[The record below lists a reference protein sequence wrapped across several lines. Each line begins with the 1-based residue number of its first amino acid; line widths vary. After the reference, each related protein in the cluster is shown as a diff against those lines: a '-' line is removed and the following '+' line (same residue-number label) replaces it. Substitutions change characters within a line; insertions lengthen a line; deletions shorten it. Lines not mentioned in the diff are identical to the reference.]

1 MQPVPHS
8 IIRILIADD
17 HAMVRKGLA
26 RLVSEQ
32 PEFEMVGEAGTGAEA
47 VRLVRQLRPDV
58 LLLDIQMPEGDGLWV
73 LDELRVQD
81 LETRVLVL
89 TVSTDDEHLKGCLR
103 RGASGYLLKSSP
115 VEALFHAVRV
125 VADGQT
131 TVPAA
136 MAGRVLTPSSA
147 LPRATAAGDEP
158 VLSLRQEQVLR
169 ILARGSTNRGIA
181 DALEIS
187 ENTVKAH
194 IKGILHKLGVGNR
207 VEAAGWALRHLEGL
221 DE

>member
-1 MQPVPHS
+1 MEAVQHS
-8 IIRILIADD
+8 PIRILIADD

-32 PEFEMVGEAGTGAEA
+32 PEFEIVGEAGTGLE
-47 VRLVRQLRPDV
+47 VVTLVQQLRPDV

-73 LDELRVQD
+73 LDRLRQEA
-81 LETRVLVL
+81 LATRVLVL
-89 TVSTDDEHLKGCLR
+89 TVSTEDEHLKGCLR

-115 VEALFHAVRV
+115 VESLFHAIRV
-125 VADGQT
+125 VADGET

-136 MAGRVLTPSSA
+136 MAGRVLARSSA
-147 LPRATAAGDEP
+147 PPKASAAGGDP
-158 VLSLRQEQVLR
+158 VLSTRQEQVLR
-169 ILARGSTNRGIA
+169 LLARGSTNRDIA
-181 DALEIS
+181 EALEIS

-194 IKGILHKLGVGNR
+194 IKGILHKLTVGNR

-221 DE
+221 DD